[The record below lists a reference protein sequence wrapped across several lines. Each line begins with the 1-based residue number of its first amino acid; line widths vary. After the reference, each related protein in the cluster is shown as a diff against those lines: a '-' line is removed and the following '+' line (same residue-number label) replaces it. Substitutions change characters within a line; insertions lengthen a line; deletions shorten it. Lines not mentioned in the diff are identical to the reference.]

1 MSGRPRLNGLM
12 AALACLPLAS
22 APLRSAVP
30 DRATWP
36 LVARQACGAGPS
48 PAATEMATLAD
59 GSVQVLCPS
68 VERVANRAVRVRQAC
83 RQGAGQ
89 WRCEPLGREFT
100 LDINGHSASVLYPLE
115 LDSWVAYQMVQ
126 AMAPLTIPLAQA
138 GQPRRSERCQLS
150 GDASDPQVARMVL
163 RCRDWT
169 VDFVRLC
176 NATGCRHELAS
187 RISNAQPRHVPRS
200 R

>member
-1 MSGRPRLNGLM
+1 MSGRPRLSSRM
-12 AALACLPLAS
+12 AVLVCLSLAS
-22 APLRSAVP
+22 APLRSGVP
-30 DRATWP
+30 DRANW
-36 LVARQACGAGPS
+36 LLLARQACGAGPS
-48 PAATEMATLAD
+48 PTTTEMATLAD

-68 VERVANRAVRVRQAC
+68 IERVANHAVRVRQAC

-100 LDINGHSASVLYPLE
+100 LEVNGHSASVLYPLE

-138 GQPRRSERCQLS
+138 GRPRRSERCQLS
-150 GDASDPQVARMVL
+150 GDASDRQVARMVL

-176 NATGCRHELAS
+176 DAAGCRHELAS
-187 RISNAQPRHVPRS
+187 RISNAQPRHAPRS